1 MMLKPLESV
10 REFFRLF
17 SLCNDLKRHRFT
29 SWAFAGYVGP
39 DDVKKIFTAIKA
51 SSTSKRHGVDSD
63 VPSSTDELP
72 NVAGDHH
79 EFIIETT
86 CGVNDMNEGFHWN
99 IVKNH
104 LLM

>member
-39 DDVKKIFTAIKA
+39 DDVKKIV
-51 SSTSKRHGVDSD
+51 SKQK
-63 VPSSTDELP
+63 TY
-72 NVAGDHH
+72 
-79 EFIIETT
+79 
-86 CGVNDMNEGFHWN
+86 
-99 IVKNH
+99 
-104 LLM
+104 